1 MATISDMREA
11 LYDKRNRFRTL
22 SRLVWDGGPIVRST
36 LFAQTRVECDGE
48 RLLIGM
54 PLAGLSLRRVERL
67 LPLKRHLVSDLVP
80 QIRILRE
87 EMQCR
92 VGRCDVLCEVLPD
105 ALPLAD
111 ALASIA
117 SSEEAA
123 AMLRSLDALQKELRR
138 VDLSHNNLRVENI
151 LIEASGRLRPI
162 RWYYATAGAGGDDEA
177 IEALRTKIARS
188 AESMALHDV
197 ECAAYDVTPRL
208 EGHLTVRSLR
218 EGLAAVEDSA
228 GWGFVDSENRPVVE
242 SKYIWVND
250 FREGRAEVETAE
262 GMGLID
268 RTGAY
273 VIPPV
278 YEIVEFDERRGVV
291 AVRDAGRWAVYDYSG
306 CYVESLEG
314 EEAAIPPPVAKRV
327 KVLKY
332 NEISKINIILWNIQ
346 NVLSSVAAP
355 QDSRPQSTPRV
366 PISRPSCM
374 RVSSPEASSPQP
386 PRSRTSRAIP
396 RVSAARR

>member
-22 SRLVWDGGPIVRST
+22 SRLVWGGEPILRST
-36 LFAQTRVECDGE
+36 LFAEARVECDGE

-92 VGRCDVLCEVLPD
+92 LGRCDVLCEVLPD

-117 SSEEAA
+117 SGEEAA
-123 AMLRSLDALQKELRR
+123 AMLQSLDALQKELRR

-188 AESMALHDV
+188 AESMALHDA
-197 ECAAYDVTPRL
+197 ESAAYDVTPRL

-218 EGLAAVEDSA
+218 EGLAAVEDCA
-228 GWGFVDSENRPVVE
+228 GWGFVDSENRPVIE

-250 FREGRAEVETAE
+250 FREGRAEVETTE

-273 VIPPV
+273 VIPPA

-306 CYVESLEG
+306 CYVDSLEG
-314 EEAAIPPPVAKRV
+314 EGAAIPPP
-327 KVLKY
+327 L
-332 NEISKINIILWNIQ
+332 Q
-346 NVLSSVAAP
+346 NG
-355 QDSRPQSTPRV
+355 
-366 PISRPSCM
+366 
-374 RVSSPEASSPQP
+374 
-386 PRSRTSRAIP
+386 
-396 RVSAARR
+396 